1 MRRRRRVSEREADIA
16 MFILLLLA
24 CVGIFTLAR
33 WVVSF
38 WMMIF
43 MGLLA

>member
-1 MRRRRRVSEREADIA
+1 MRRRRHISERDANIA

-24 CVGIFTLAR
+24 CVGIFTIAR
-33 WVVSF
+33 WVVEF
-38 WMMIF
+38 WMMLF

>member
-1 MRRRRRVSEREADIA
+1 MRRRKRVSEREADIA

-24 CVGIFTLAR
+24 CVGIFTLVK

-43 MGLLA
+43 MGLL